1 MSVINKVLQDIE
13 RRTRQE
19 KDKPPPVSSPVTI
32 RRKNP
37 KIIVIASVMVGI
49 LVGSIINF
57 YILESN
63 RNAEQ
68 QLPIV
73 VIPAQAPQKQQ
84 DTIPNISP
92 RQHLAQQQK
101 VQESARKMATVTKLA
116 PSATLPSKI
125 EKTTAVPSPSKPVP
139 QQVIAKQAKS
149 PKTVL
154 PPKLSPPTIAS
165 KKAKDEI
172 KHQELDKQPF
182 AREAA
187 NKKSS
192 TPVLNNV
199 IATSNPKKAAITNT
213 IAPGKSHLKETALK
227 PDEKTVKLAIK
238 PVKTDFASLAKKS
251 LKKAKSAQQSGR
263 LAQAR
268 KLYYQSLEL
277 KRAHHPARE
286 GLAALLFGQGSQQ
299 EAIHV
304 LKQGVALYPQH
315 EGYAILLAKVYYRQ
329 RKWEEALAVIPVISD
344 NIEIQALRANLLQR
358 VENYI
363 AAGDIFM
370 TLVHRQPSQ
379 PRWWLGAAIA
389 FDKQGQERRAEYA
402 YRQAVSLGGLSQQSQ
417 QFAKQRLARL
427 E

>member
-73 VIPAQAPQKQQ
+73 AIPAQAPQKQQ

-125 EKTTAVPSPSKPVP
+125 EKTTAVPSPSKPLP
-139 QQVIAKQAKS
+139 QQVIAKQTQS

-154 PPKLSPPTIAS
+154 PPKLSP
-165 KKAKDEI
+165 
-172 KHQELDKQPF
+172 
-182 AREAA
+182 
-187 NKKSS
+187 
-192 TPVLNNV
+192 
-199 IATSNPKKAAITNT
+199 
-213 IAPGKSHLKETALK
+213 
-227 PDEKTVKLAIK
+227 
-238 PVKTDFASLAKKS
+238 
-251 LKKAKSAQQSGR
+251 
-263 LAQAR
+263 
-268 KLYYQSLEL
+268 
-277 KRAHHPARE
+277 
-286 GLAALLFGQGSQQ
+286 
-299 EAIHV
+299 
-304 LKQGVALYPQH
+304 
-315 EGYAILLAKVYYRQ
+315 
-329 RKWEEALAVIPVISD
+329 
-344 NIEIQALRANLLQR
+344 
-358 VENYI
+358 
-363 AAGDIFM
+363 
-370 TLVHRQPSQ
+370 QPSPQ
-379 PRWWLGAAIA
+379 K
-389 FDKQGQERRAEYA
+389 KQKMR
-402 YRQAVSLGGLSQQSQ
+402 
-417 QFAKQRLARL
+417 
-427 E
+427 